1 MTAPVRGTQTVVGQ
15 MAWAFRR
22 PVLTV
27 LEIAWRWVFGLPFLA
42 VCWIQA
48 KHILAVLPLDQ
59 AGLSNLD
66 SQNPWIAVVQL
77 SDAWDLYRPHVA
89 LVLRWLVPAAM
100 VAWSICSGLGRNF
113 VLKRMQPGL
122 RLRPLP
128 MITLQGAWLLLL
140 GLTFWCWF
148 RSVQWAAAT
157 HITLAGEPDLVGYAM
172 WVIVLSLSFFLLW
185 GLISWSLSIAPLLM
199 LLEERSAF
207 SAVRRSL
214 ALGKPFTGKLVEINL
229 VMGIVKIILIVVAM
243 VLAAAPLP
251 FSDELGPGAMKYA
264 YGMSSFV
271 YLVASDYFH
280 VVRLKSFVEFWR
292 IFRGLPA
299 ALRPSVAR

>member
-1 MTAPVRGTQTVVGQ
+1 VTAPVRGTQTVVGQ